1 MKTISGGGT
10 GVDVGEDV
18 GTVVAGGIG
27 SAVHGGDGV
36 VTTAAANPNAAAGPA
51 KTRINRWRRLSDT
64 APPSAQA
71 ALAISSA

>member
-36 VTTAAANPNAAAGPA
+36 DTIAKAKPSAAAGTDSA
-51 KTRINRWRRLSDT
+51 RISRRNSLSSAACM
-64 APPSAQA
+64 APPG
-71 ALAISSA
+71 